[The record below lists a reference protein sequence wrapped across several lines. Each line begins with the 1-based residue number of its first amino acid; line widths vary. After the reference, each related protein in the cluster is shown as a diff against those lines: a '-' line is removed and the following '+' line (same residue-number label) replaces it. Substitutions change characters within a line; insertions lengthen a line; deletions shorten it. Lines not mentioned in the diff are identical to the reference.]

1 MKHWDRPFPCL
12 ITDPN
17 SNAEPG
23 RGMAENWE
31 DPLVLNL
38 LLSLTAHWLQIYN
51 CLYFMLGM
59 AKSAPKTGPLDNTG

>member
-31 DPLVLNL
+31 EPL
-38 LLSLTAHWLQIYN
+38 LLSQTAGCNYIIAYISCWLW
-51 CLYFMLGM
+51 L
-59 AKSAPKTGPLDNTG
+59 KVPPKTGPLDSTG